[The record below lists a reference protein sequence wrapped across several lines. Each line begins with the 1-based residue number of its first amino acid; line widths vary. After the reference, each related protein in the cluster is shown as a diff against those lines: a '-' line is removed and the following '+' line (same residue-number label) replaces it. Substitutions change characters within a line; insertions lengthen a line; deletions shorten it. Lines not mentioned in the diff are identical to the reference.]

1 MGQAW
6 RMTARS
12 LVLLRHAKASSPAG
26 TADEERPLSDRGQLD
41 ARAAGAWLA
50 GGHVPDLVLCS
61 PSRRTRQTWQAVA
74 ASLRAR
80 QVTAAAEVRYE
91 PRLYGGDADDILEA
105 VREVDDD
112 QRVVLVIG
120 HNPTLSQLAYELDP
134 GGGLDSDGLRTC
146 GLSVHEVSGPWH
158 ECRADN
164 APITALHTA
173 RGE

>member
-1 MGQAW
+1 
-6 RMTARS
+6 MTARS

-26 TADEERPLSDRGQLD
+26 IADEERPLSDRGQLD
-41 ARAAGAWLA
+41 ARAAGVWLA
-50 GGHVPDLVLCS
+50 GRQVPDLVLCS

-80 QVTAAAEVRYE
+80 QVAVTPDVRYE
-91 PRLYGGDADDILEA
+91 QRLYGGDTEDLLEA
-105 VREVDDD
+105 VQEVGDA

-146 GLSVHEVSGPWH
+146 GLSVHEVSGSWQRCGPG
-158 ECRADN
+158 R